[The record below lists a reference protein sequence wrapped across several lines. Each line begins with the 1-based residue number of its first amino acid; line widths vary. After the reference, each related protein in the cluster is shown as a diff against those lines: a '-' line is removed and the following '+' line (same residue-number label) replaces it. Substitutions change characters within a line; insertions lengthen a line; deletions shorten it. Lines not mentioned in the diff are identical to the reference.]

1 MAREG
6 SWDASDYE
14 RHSAAQHAWARR
26 LIEKLSLSTDDRLLD
41 IGCGDGKITAELAA
55 LVVAGRV
62 VGIDSSAEMVGFAR
76 KRFPSRRF
84 PNLVFR
90 LMDAR
95 ELDFHQ
101 EFTAVFSNAV
111 LHWVAEQPRV
121 LAGIREALVP
131 GGRCLLQM
139 GGRGNAAEV
148 LAAVDTVIRDPRW
161 HGAFA
166 GFDSPY
172 SFYDVEEYSVW
183 LAEAGL
189 EPRRV
194 VLFPVDMV
202 QESRD
207 AFSGWF
213 RTTWFPYVDRVPVDL
228 RETFIDAA
236 VGEYLWRHPPDAD
249 GAVHVAMVRLEVEA
263 VRPGAAR
270 VIAVPLPDTT

>member
-14 RHSAAQHAWARR
+14 RHSSAQHAWARR
-26 LIEKLSLSTDDRLLD
+26 LIETLSLSPDDRLLD

-55 LVVAGRV
+55 LVVDGRV
-62 VGIDSSAEMVGFAR
+62 VGIDSSAEMVGYAR
-76 KRFPSRRF
+76 RRFPSHHF
-84 PNLVFR
+84 PNLAFH

-101 EFTAVFSNAV
+101 EFTAAFSNAV

-121 LAGIREALVP
+121 LAGIREALIP

-139 GGRGNAAEV
+139 GGRGNAADV
-148 LAAVDTVIRDPRW
+148 LAAVGTVIRDPRW

-166 GFDSPY
+166 GFASPY
-172 SFYDVEEYSVW
+172 RFHDVEEYSAW
-183 LAEAGL
+183 LADAGL

-213 RTTWFPYVDRVPVDL
+213 RTTWFPYIDRVPADL
-228 RETFIDAA
+228 RETFTVAA
-236 VGEYLWRHPPDAD
+236 VDEYLRGHPPCAD

-263 VRPGAAR
+263 VRPGR
-270 VIAVPLPDTT
+270 HP